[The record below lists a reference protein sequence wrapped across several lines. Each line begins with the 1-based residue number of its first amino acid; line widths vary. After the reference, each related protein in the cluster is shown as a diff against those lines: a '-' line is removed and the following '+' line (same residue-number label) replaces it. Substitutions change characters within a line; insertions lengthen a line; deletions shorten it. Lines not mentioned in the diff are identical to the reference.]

1 MNIILKSLCAAG
13 LLFGVGVGAAP
24 QPAPKLVCAQPS
36 FDFGERESS
45 GELDHTFVIRN
56 AGNVALQILGLRPT
70 CGCLVPK
77 FTDRILAPGAEATIT
92 VRFVLRGRQGEQK
105 KIVYIES
112 NDPVTPSF
120 ALHMTGV
127 IVDPVD
133 IEPRLLFFGRV
144 PASFTATNVIVVTAA
159 GTNQLGE
166 VSAQLDS
173 PAFTVTT
180 EPLVAHKSAR
190 VIVISKPPL
199 PEGLTR
205 ASLRISTGN
214 PRLPTI
220 TSVVSA
226 FVPGAFAVT
235 PPELLLVGRE
245 GDRIRREIIL
255 RHESNL
261 TFRVLAVEPP
271 LKEIV
276 YTIVPT
282 NNAVR
287 LEFPGLPVLRSLE
300 GKQIRIV
307 TDLPTRPEVLVPLR
321 VFIR

>member
-1 MNIILKSLCAAG
+1 MKTILKFLGAASLLLG
-13 LLFGVGVGAAP
+13 LTVGAAP
-24 QPAPKLVCAQPS
+24 QPAPKLVCENPAY
-36 FDFGERESS
+36 DFGERESS
-45 GELDHTFVIRN
+45 GELEHDFVIRN
-56 AGNVALQILGLRPT
+56 AGDLSLQIFSLRPT
-70 CGCLVPK
+70 CGCMIPK

-92 VRFVLRGRQGEQK
+92 VRFVLRGRQGDQK
-105 KIVYIES
+105 KVVYIES
-112 NDPVTPSF
+112 NDPVNPSF

-133 IEPRLLFFGRV
+133 IEPHILFFGRV
-144 PASFTATNVIVVTAA
+144 PASFAATNAIVVTAA
-159 GTNQLGE
+159 GTNQLGA
-166 VSAQLDS
+166 VSAQIDS

-180 EPLVAHKSAR
+180 EPTISNKTAR
-190 VIVISKPPL
+190 VIVIAKPPL

-214 PRLPTI
+214 PRMPTI

-245 GDRIRREIIL
+245 GDQVRREIIL
-255 RHESNL
+255 RSESNL

-271 LKEIV
+271 QKEIKFN
-276 YTIVPT
+276 IVPT

-287 LEFPGLPVLRSLE
+287 VEFPALPVLRSLE
-300 GKQIRIV
+300 GKNVRIV
-307 TDLPTRPEVLVPLR
+307 TDLPARPEVLVPIR

>member
-1 MNIILKSLCAAG
+1 MKSILKFLGTASF
-13 LLFGVGVGAAP
+13 LLNLTVGAAP
-24 QPAPKLVCAQPS
+24 QPAPKLVCEKPA

-45 GELDHTFVIRN
+45 GELEHDFVIRN
-56 AGNVALQILGLRPT
+56 AGDLSLQIFSLRPT
-70 CGCLVPK
+70 CGCMIPK
-77 FTDRILAPGAEATIT
+77 FTDRILAPGAEAIIT
-92 VRFVLRGRQGEQK
+92 VRFVMRGRQGDQK

-112 NDPVTPSF
+112 NDPVNPSF

-133 IEPRLLFFGRV
+133 IEPHLLFFGRV
-144 PASFTATNVIVVTAA
+144 PASFAATNAVIVTAA
-159 GTNQLGE
+159 GTNQLGA
-166 VSAQLDS
+166 VSAQIDS

-180 EPLVAHKSAR
+180 EPTISNKTAR
-190 VIVISKPPL
+190 VLVTAKPPL

-214 PRLPTI
+214 PRMPTI

-245 GDRIRREIIL
+245 GDQVRREIIL
-255 RHESNL
+255 RSESNL

-271 LKEIV
+271 QKEIPFN
-276 YTIVPT
+276 IVPI
-282 NNAVR
+282 NNTVR
-287 LEFPGLPVLRSLE
+287 VEFPALPVQRSLE
-300 GKQIRIV
+300 GKNIRIV
-307 TDLPTRPEVLVPLR
+307 TDLPTRPEVLVPIR
-321 VFIR
+321 VFLR

>member
-1 MNIILKSLCAAG
+1 MKSILKFLGAASLLLG
-13 LLFGVGVGAAP
+13 LNVGAAP
-24 QPAPKLVCAQPS
+24 QPAPKLVCEKPA
-36 FDFGERESS
+36 FDFGECESS
-45 GELDHTFVIRN
+45 GELDHDFVIRN
-56 AGNVALQILGLRPT
+56 AGDLALQIFSLRPT

-77 FTDRILAPGAEATIT
+77 FTDRILAPGTEATIT

-105 KIVYIES
+105 KLVYIES
-112 NDPVTPSF
+112 NDPVNPSF

-133 IEPRLLFFGRV
+133 IEPHLLFFGRV
-144 PASFTATNVIVVTAA
+144 PASFAATNTIVVTAA
-159 GTNQLGE
+159 GTNQLGT
-166 VSAQLDS
+166 VSAQIAS

-180 EPLVAHKSAR
+180 EPTISNKSAR

-214 PRLPTI
+214 PRMPTI
-220 TSVVSA
+220 TAVVSV

-245 GDRIRREIIL
+245 GDQVRREIIL
-255 RHESNL
+255 RSESNL

-271 LKEIV
+271 LKEMAYNIA
-276 YTIVPT
+276 PT

-287 LEFPGLPVLRSLE
+287 VEFPGLPVQRSLE
-300 GKQIRIV
+300 GKNVRIV
-307 TDLPTRPEVLVPLR
+307 TDLPTRPEVLVPIR